1 MPGEKMVGRIRN
13 FFAEE
18 EGAITVD
25 YVVLTAGAVWLGV
38 TVIQNAGN
46 GVATLADALSQEVQR
61 PAVNVVFVNES
72 DDADDGADPDG

>member
-1 MPGEKMVGRIRN
+1 MVGRIRN